1 MNTRIIL
8 LIAALFVLGLVAAAW
23 LTRPVEKSS
32 ATVWL
37 LGRGSECMVT
47 TLVKSQQKWMPCADV
62 PRHLRGTLHLLSG
75 AEIAIAAPP
84 NAPKES
90 VAFMSGQLKQ
100 WDYTVSGVVP
110 YMTFKS
116 APNP

>member
-1 MNTRIIL
+1 MVSTD
-8 LIAALFVLGLVAAAW
+8 VAN
-23 LTRPVEKSS
+23 
-32 ATVWL
+32 
-37 LGRGSECMVT
+37 
-47 TLVKSQQKWMPCADV
+47 QQKWMPCADV